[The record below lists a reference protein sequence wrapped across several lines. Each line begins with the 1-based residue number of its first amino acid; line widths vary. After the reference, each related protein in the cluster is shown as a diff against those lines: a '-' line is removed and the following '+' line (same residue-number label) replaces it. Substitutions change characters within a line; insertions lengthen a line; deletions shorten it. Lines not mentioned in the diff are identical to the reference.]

1 MLGNMI
7 NSQLLISGLI
17 EHAEKYH
24 ADTELVSRTV
34 EGPIH
39 RYTLSDAAKRSR
51 KLANALKRLG
61 IKEGECVG
69 TLAWNTF
76 RHFELYF
83 GVSGIGSVINT
94 INPRLFPEQMSYIVN
109 HAEDKYLF
117 VDLSFVGLVES
128 LIESFTSLK
137 GVVILTDKEH
147 MPETSLA
154 NVLCYEELLEGE
166 SDEFIWPE
174 MDENT
179 ASSLCYTSGTTGNP
193 KGVLYSHRST
203 ILHTWIASSGNSMNV
218 SSSSV
223 ILPVVPMF
231 HVNAW
236 GIPYAAAMNGA
247 KLVLPGP
254 ALDGASLY
262 ELIESE
268 KPQLLM
274 GVPTVWLGLLQFL
287 REGNHTL
294 ESVETALVGGSAAP
308 RAMIQEFEEKHNVF
322 LVHGWGMTEMSP
334 LGTTT
339 IKTSD
344 MDGMNLE
351 KRYDIQQ
358 KQGKAFYGVEMTIVD
373 DKGNDLPRDG
383 KSFGRLLVKGPAI
396 VEKYFKSKE
405 TALDQSGW
413 FDTGDV
419 AKISEDGRMEIV
431 DRSKDVIKS
440 GGEWIS
446 SIDLENS
453 AVGHPAVAEACV
465 IGVLH
470 KKWDER
476 PILLV
481 VKVEEQEIT
490 KEDIL
495 DYLKD
500 KVAKFWLPDEVV
512 FVKELP
518 HTATGKLLKTNLR
531 EEYKEFLI
539 NKE

>member
-17 EHAEKYH
+17 EHAENYH

-39 RYTLSDAAKRSR
+39 RYTLGDAAKRSR
-51 KLANALKRLG
+51 QLANALKRLG

-69 TLAWNTF
+69 TLAWNTY

-94 INPRLFPEQMSYIVN
+94 INPRLFPEQMTYIVN

-117 VDLSFVGLVES
+117 IDLSFVGLVES
-128 LIESFTSLK
+128 LLETFTTVK
-137 GVVILTDKEH
+137 AVIVMTDKEN
-147 MPETSLA
+147 MPETSLK
-154 NVLCYEELLEGE
+154 NVYCYEDLLKVE
-166 SDEFIWPE
+166 SDEFEWPE

-203 ILHTWIASSGNSMNV
+203 ILHTWIASSGNGMNV

-236 GIPYAAAMNGA
+236 GIPYAAAMFGA

-254 ALDGASLY
+254 ALDGASIY
-262 ELIESE
+262 ELIEAE

-287 REGNHTL
+287 RESNHTL
-294 ESVETALVGGSAAP
+294 DSVDLALVGGSAAP

-339 IKTSD
+339 MKTAD
-344 MDGMNLE
+344 MDNMDLE
-351 KRYDIQQ
+351 DRYDIQQ

-373 DKGNDLPRDG
+373 DEGNNIAYEFTRDG
-383 KSFGRLLVKGPAI
+383 AKAFSSIKKAWRTLQSSDIFTYNSTGAKDTADYVRLFNGTTKVKESKQAFL
-396 VEKYFKSKE
+396 KYITEIGEAK
-405 TALDQSGW
+405 
-413 FDTGDV
+413 
-419 AKISEDGRMEIV
+419 KISEVSMQTRLSARFQTIALGAIFANLKKTNKDKFFDIV
-431 DRSKDVIKS
+431 LGMLLYGKS
-440 GGEWIS
+440 ESQW
-446 SIDLENS
+446 S
-453 AVGHPAVAEACV
+453 APHY
-465 IGVLH
+465 
-470 KKWDER
+470 
-476 PILLV
+476 
-481 VKVEEQEIT
+481 KVE
-490 KEDIL
+490 
-495 DYLKD
+495 
-500 KVAKFWLPDEVV
+500 
-512 FVKELP
+512 
-518 HTATGKLLKTNLR
+518 
-531 EEYKEFLI
+531 
-539 NKE
+539 

>member
-344 MDGMNLE
+344 MDGMDLE

-405 TALDQSGW
+405 TALDQRGW

-446 SIDLENS
+446 SIDLENA

-531 EEYKEFLI
+531 EEYKELLI

>member
-344 MDGMNLE
+344 MDGMDLE

>member
-344 MDGMNLE
+344 MDGMDLD

-396 VEKYFKSKE
+396 VERYFKSKD
-405 TALDQSGW
+405 TALDQRGW

-481 VKVEEQEIT
+481 VKVEEQEVT

>member
-236 GIPYAAAMNGA
+236 GIPYAAAMNGS

-344 MDGMNLE
+344 MDGMDLE

-405 TALDQSGW
+405 TALDQRGW

-481 VKVEEQEIT
+481 VKVEEQEIA

-495 DYLKD
+495 NYLKD